1 MTHIYTH
8 QIAYKIAV
16 VIGSSRGIGKAIVI
30 AFAKSNKY
38 SGIVTNARKIEE
50 AQTVSDEINRMD
62 CEPVALGADVS
73 KESDCVMLIEE
84 TIKQFS

>member
-8 QIAYKIAV
+8 QMAHKIAV

-50 AQTVSDEINRMD
+50 A
-62 CEPVALGADVS
+62 
-73 KESDCVMLIEE
+73 
-84 TIKQFS
+84 

>member
-1 MTHIYTH
+1 M
-8 QIAYKIAV
+8 ARKIAV

-38 SGIVTNARKIEE
+38 SGIFTNARKIEE

-62 CEPVALGADVS
+62 C
-73 KESDCVMLIEE
+73 
-84 TIKQFS
+84 